1 MASRV
6 AVPLVLLA
14 MVLGNLP
21 GTSRPLDRVGLSQVW
36 NVFAPDPASQ
46 VIDLSAEVEFADG
59 AHATWRPPRRSALLA
74 PIGYHW
80 QMWAAQVVRDEN
92 SSLWAPAARWIA
104 RNGGWGWRRVVRVTL
119 RRSAVD
125 VPAPGARVALPP
137 PLEFDFFTLDLHGEA
152 TSWAG

>member
-21 GTSRPLDRVGLSQVW
+21 GTGAGPLLDRVGLSQVW
-36 NVFAPDPASQ
+36 NVFAPEPASQ
-46 VIDLSAEVEFADG
+46 VVDLSAEVEFADG
-59 AHATWRPPRRSALLA
+59 THATWRPPRRSALLA

-80 QMWAAQVVRDEN
+80 EMWAAQVVRDEN
-92 SSLWAPAARWIA
+92 SPLWAPAARWIA
-104 RNGGWGWRRVVRVTL
+104 RNGGWGGRRVVRVTL

-125 VPAPGARVALPP
+125 VPAPGARGPAPP
-137 PLEFDFFTLDLHGEA
+137 PLEFDFFTLDLRREA
-152 TSWAG
+152 TS